1 MLRGVKVLDLSR
13 ALAGPYGTLLLGDL
27 GAEIIKIEMPGRGDD
42 TRSLVDVTL
51 GGIAAYYLSINRN
64 KKSVVLDLKRKEGRD
79 VFYRMVEKADV
90 VFDNFRPGVVEK
102 LGVDY
107 ETLKKINPGIIC
119 CSISGYGHTGP
130 FKDRPAFDL
139 VVQGMG
145 GGMSIT
151 GEPGRAPVRMGFAIG
166 DLGGGIFGA
175 MGVLAALISRQR
187 TGEGQKVDISML
199 DCQLSLL
206 SYVGQYYL
214 INGIVPQPIGSAHQS
229 LVPYQAFKASD
240 RWIVIT
246 CTPQFWPQMCKAIGR
261 QELETDPRFDS
272 PLARLKNRDQ
282 LIPILE
288 EILAQ
293 KTADEWL
300 SALEEAGVPCG
311 PVNTLDRAFSDPQI
325 LARDMVVEIDHPTAG
340 RYRAVGN
347 PIKSSLL
354 EKTQRFFAPPRLGE
368 HTEEVLKEFGCT
380 DDEISSL
387 VQSGVIGLMTG

>member
-1 MLRGVKVLDLSR
+1 MLRGVKILDLSR

-79 VFYRMVEKADV
+79 VFYRMVESADV
-90 VFDNFRPGVVEK
+90 VYDNFRPGVVEK

-107 ETLKKINPGIIC
+107 DTLKKINPGIIC

-139 VVQGMG
+139 VIQGMG

-151 GEPGRAPVRMGFAIG
+151 GEPGRAPSRMGFAIG

-199 DCQLSLL
+199 DTQLSLL
-206 SYVGQYYL
+206 AYVGQYYL

-246 CTPQFWPQMCKAIGR
+246 CTPQFWPQMCKAIGH
-261 QELETDPRFDS
+261 QELETDPRFDN
-272 PLARLKNRDQ
+272 PLARLKNRDE
-282 LIPILE
+282 LIAILE
-288 EILAQ
+288 DILAR

-311 PVNTLDRAFSDPQI
+311 PVNTVDRAFSDPQI

-354 EKTQRFFAPPRLGE
+354 EKTQKFSAPPRLGE
-368 HTEEVLKEFGCT
+368 HTGEVLKKFGYT
-380 DDEISSL
+380 DDEISGL
-387 VQSGVIGLMTG
+387 VESGVIGLLSE